1 MTSIKFWLFQL
12 KWHDEYDGHGEHYF
26 DFNHGDSY
34 KPAPQPSYGPAGLGS
49 EPQPQYDAAPDNEPQ
64 FRI

>member
-1 MTSIKFWLFQL
+1 M

-26 DFNHGDSY
+26 DYNHGNAYKEPAGY
-34 KPAPQPSYGPAGLGS
+34 KPAPAYGPPHLAS
-49 EPQPQYDAAPDNEPQ
+49 EQQPEYVSAPDSAEQPQ